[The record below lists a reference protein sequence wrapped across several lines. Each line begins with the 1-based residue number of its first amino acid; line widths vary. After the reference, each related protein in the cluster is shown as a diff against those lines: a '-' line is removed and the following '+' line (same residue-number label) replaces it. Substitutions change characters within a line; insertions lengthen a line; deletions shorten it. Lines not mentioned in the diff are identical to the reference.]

1 MKKYAWPML
10 VVVAILGIFSYFVV
24 ERHHAR
30 FNIHEKAK
38 GIVKIIETIEWNWY
52 DFKFRSLKPQ
62 IARHVMVAKIDDAS
76 LSKYGRWPWNR
87 YVYKQILDELYG
99 LGAEVVSF
107 DAVFSEPEFRPEEL
121 EYILSAQPEGF
132 AGSVRSMAELGEKQ
146 VKDIADKLPQ
156 VGEGIFAAGLSNTS
170 TVLGYIWERGASC
183 RVEEKMSV
191 TPEDIQTSRDNGFTP
206 IKDIV
211 DAFGT
216 LINNSKTLKNF
227 PRLNDE
233 KNLSFYPVQC
243 PIANRSALAAKVTY
257 QGQFNALP
265 EDDGI
270 FRRAHLVAGL
280 DTSLLEKYL
289 SLEDIE
295 FLNENWLKGATFFP
309 SLGLASVLAFLDR
322 VDEGDKRP
330 KTDFEV
336 ELERDSKG
344 RIFTKELRLY
354 RKDGREHQIQVLS
367 DGSIPLRFFGSQHEM
382 PPPIA
387 EFSLARTDVLFS
399 PEYQKVYG
407 LDAAYP
413 LKNQVVIIGPTAIG
427 VYDLRPN
434 PVQSDAGGVFLHAT
448 ATSRVLDF
456 VLGDSKDFTIRYPSV
471 QMSLAL
477 LWGVGL
483 LVGLTTL
490 LARGLRGTWGFLVVV
505 VTFLWADYYAF
516 SKTYLAL
523 DAVSLLLCVTLLF
536 VGILA
541 FKYFTEEKD
550 RAFVKGAFEKYVSP
564 DVVGSILSDP
574 KKLNLGGE
582 RRELSVLFSDVRGFT
597 NISEKMGAAELAKF
611 MNDYLTPMTE
621 VIQEEKGTIDKYMGD
636 AIMAIFGAPIG
647 YAEHPTKAVEA
658 GLRMLEKLESLKAGW
673 AAQGLPPIDIG
684 VGVNTGDM
692 SVGNMGST
700 RIFSYTVMGD
710 SVNLGSRLEGLT
722 KEYGVKFIVSEFTR
736 AKIGEAFVCRELDR
750 VKVKGKAIPVTIF
763 EVMGRAKDERAD
775 ELRQKGERFSSAL
788 QKYYAADFEAAQ
800 KEFEELQTQDPTS
813 EIYVERCA
821 LWREAPPPDGW
832 DGSWTMKTK

>member
-1 MKKYAWPML
+1 MKKYSWPML
-10 VVVAILGIFSYFVV
+10 AIVGILGVFSFFVV
-24 ERHHAR
+24 QRHRAR
-30 FNIHEKAK
+30 FNIHEKAT
-38 GIVKIIETIEWNWY
+38 GFIKILETVEWNWY
-52 DFKFRSLKPQ
+52 DFKFRSLPPQ

-99 LGAEVVSF
+99 LGAEVVAF

-121 EYILSAQPEGF
+121 EYILSAHPEGF
-132 AGSVRSMAELGEKQ
+132 QGSVRSMAELGEQQ

-170 TVLGYIWERGASC
+170 TVLGYIWERGSSC
-183 RVEEKMSV
+183 RVEEKMSQ
-191 TPEDIQTSRDNGFTP
+191 TPEEIQASRDKGFTP

-216 LINNSKTLKNF
+216 LINNSMTLTNF
-227 PRLNDE
+227 PRLKDE
-233 KNLSFYPVQC
+233 KSLSFLPVQC
-243 PIANRSALAAKVTY
+243 PIANRSALAAKVSY

-289 SLEDIE
+289 SPEDIE

-309 SLGLASVLAFLDR
+309 SLALESVLAYLDR
-322 VDEGDKRP
+322 VDEGDKFP
-330 KTDFEV
+330 KTQFDV
-336 ELERDSKG
+336 ELGRDANG
-344 RIFTKELRLY
+344 RIYTKELKLN
-354 RKDGREHQIQVLS
+354 RKNGQEHRIALLS
-367 DGSIPLRFFGSQHEM
+367 DGSIPLRFFGSQHVI

-399 PEYQKVYG
+399 PEYQKAYG
-407 LDAAYP
+407 LDASYP

-434 PVQSDAGGVFLHAT
+434 PVQSDAGGVFIHAT
-448 ATSRVLDF
+448 AASRILDS
-456 VLGDSKDFTIRYPSV
+456 VLGDSADLTIRYPSLN
-471 QMSLAL
+471 MSLAI
-477 LWGVGL
+477 LWGVSL

-490 LARGLRGTWGFLVVV
+490 LARGLRGTWGFLLITVG
-505 VTFLWADYYAF
+505 FLAADYYVF
-516 SKTYLAL
+516 SKAFLAL
-523 DAVSLLLCVTLLF
+523 DAVSLLICVTLLF

-564 DVVGSILSDP
+564 DVVGSILLDP

-621 VIQEEKGTIDKYMGD
+621 VILEEKGTIDKYMGD

-647 YAEHPTKAVEA
+647 YPEHPSKAVEA
-658 GLRMLEKLESLKAGW
+658 GLRMLEKLESLKVGW

-763 EVMGRAKDERAD
+763 EVMGRAKDAAAD

-788 QKYYAADFEAAQ
+788 QKYYAADFETAQ
-800 KEFEELQTQDPTS
+800 KEFEELQAQDPTS
-813 EIYVERCA
+813 EIYAERCA